1 MEDKFIIEGQQEVL
15 DADPDFRFHGIVAD
29 APLAHFRR
37 LLGKQIQAERQQSIP
52 LKETI
57 HA

>member
-1 MEDKFIIEGQQEVL
+1 MEDKFIIEGQQEML
-15 DADPDFRFHGIVAD
+15 DADPQFRFHGIVSD

-37 LLGKQIQAERQQSIP
+37 LLGKKILEEKSETFA
-52 LKETI
+52 KETL

>member
-1 MEDKFIIEGQQEVL
+1 ML
-15 DADPDFRFHGIVAD
+15 DADPQFRFHGIVAD

-37 LLGKQIQAERQQSIP
+37 LLGKRILAEKGEN
-52 LKETI
+52 LAKETL